1 MSDSNGPM
9 DVDVVIIGAGLAGL
23 RTAELLV
30 ERGRRVVVL
39 EARDR
44 VGGRTKSE
52 TIAGARF
59 DTGGQWIGPT
69 QPRANALVRR
79 LGLNTH
85 PTFNTGKKALHLGH
99 DGGGDKLRW
108 HKGDI
113 PSMNLLH
120 LAELQLA
127 ISRIDRIGASVP
139 ADAPWQAPDAATLD
153 RETAASWA
161 ERHLRS
167 RNARA
172 MVGTLVRSVFS
183 VEPHELSALYLVHY
197 ARCAGGI
204 EALAKVEGGGQ
215 QDRILGGAQQL
226 AEGLA
231 AALRA
236 HDAEALRLGHVVQ
249 HIEHRRGGV
258 VCRGVVGQGVVD
270 HAVGS
275 DGVCPDGVPFTIT
288 ASRLVFAASPTLQ
301 QRIRF
306 DPVLPVARRQL
317 VARMPMGA
325 TIKCLAVYERAFWR
339 DAGLAGELVST
350 GDLAAFVYDNG
361 ARASD
366 AGIACGPG
374 RERAALVAFITADAA
389 RRWSGE
395 PDERRR
401 QAVLNHLARAFGPR
415 ALQPLAY
422 HEKDWGL
429 DAWAGGCPVGVA
441 GPGVFSQ
448 LGPALAAPIGR
459 IHHAGT
465 ETGRVWA
472 GFMEG
477 ALESAERV
485 SAEVTKGLSADS
497 RAGPG

>member
-1 MSDSNGPM
+1 MSDSAGPM

-30 ERGRRVVVL
+30 ERGRRVAVL

-69 QPRANALVRR
+69 QPRANTLVRR
-79 LGLNTH
+79 LRLKTH

-139 ADAPWQAPDAATLD
+139 ADAPWQAPDAAALD

-167 RNARA
+167 RSARA

-231 AALRA
+231 AGLKDR
-236 HDAEALRLGHVVQ
+236 DPGALRLGHVVQ
-249 HIEHRRGGV
+249 HIEHGPSGV
-258 VCRGVVGQGVVD
+258 VCRGVVGRGLELEGAGPQG
-270 HAVGS
+270 A
-275 DGVCPDGVPFTIT
+275 PFAFT

-306 DPVLPVARRQL
+306 DPVLPVVRRQL

-339 DAGLAGELVST
+339 EAGLAGELVST

-361 ARASD
+361 ALASE

-485 SAEVTKGLSADS
+485 SAEVAAALSADS
-497 RAGPG
+497 RGSPA

>member
-1 MSDSNGPM
+1 VNASKL
-9 DVDVVIIGAGLAGL
+9 DVVVIGAGLAGL
-23 RTAELLV
+23 RTAELLG
-30 ERGRRVVVL
+30 ERGLRVVVL
-39 EARDR
+39 EARPR

-59 DTGGQWIGPT
+59 DAGGQWLGPT
-69 QPRANALVRR
+69 QPRVHALVRR
-79 LGLNTH
+79 LGLRTH

-99 DGGGDKLRW
+99 EGADDKLRW

-113 PSMNLLH
+113 PAMNLLH

-127 ISRIDRIGASVP
+127 IRRIDKIGATVP
-139 ADAPWQAPDAATLD
+139 TEAPWLAPEATVLD
-153 RETAASWA
+153 GETAAAWA
-161 ERHLRS
+161 ARQLRS

-172 MVGTLVRSVFS
+172 MVDTLVRSVFS

-204 EALAKVEGGGQ
+204 EALARVEGGGQ

-236 HDAEALRLGHVVQ
+236 RDEQALRLGHAVR
-249 HIEHRRGGV
+249 HIEHHGDGV
-258 VCRGVVGQGVVD
+258 VC
-270 HAVGS
+270 HGS
-275 DGVCPDGVPFTIT
+275 GPDGAVF
-288 ASRLVFAASPTLQ
+288 ALAARRLVFAASPTLQ
-301 QRIRF
+301 QRIGF

-317 VARMPMGA
+317 IARMPMGA
-325 TIKCLAVYERAFWR
+325 TIKCLAVYDRPFWR
-339 DAGLAGELVST
+339 DQGLAGELVST
-350 GDLAAFVYDNG
+350 GDLAAFVYDNS
-361 ARASD
+361 ALASP
-366 AGIACGPG
+366 AGIACEAG
-374 RERAALVAFITADAA
+374 EARAALVAFVTGDAA

-395 PDERRR
+395 PPAVRRR
-401 QAVLNHLARAFGPR
+401 AVLDHLARAFGAAAQRPI
-415 ALQPLAY
+415 AY

-429 DAWAGGCPVGVA
+429 DDWAGGCPVGVA
-441 GPGVFSQ
+441 GPGVFSR
-448 LGPALAAPIGR
+448 LGPALAAPVGA

-485 SAEVTKGLSADS
+485 SAEVAAALSADS
-497 RAGPG
+497 RGSPA